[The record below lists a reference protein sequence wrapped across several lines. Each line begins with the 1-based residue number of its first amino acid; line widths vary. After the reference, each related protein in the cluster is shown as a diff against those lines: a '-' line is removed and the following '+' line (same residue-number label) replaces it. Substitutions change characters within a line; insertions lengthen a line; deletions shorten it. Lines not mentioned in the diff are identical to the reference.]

1 MKNEKII
8 SNIKTLIEWCNEGIN
23 VDSNPYTFH
32 QYMKLRE
39 VLEST
44 FESLVSV
51 KVFKEN
57 LQQSV
62 SQQENA
68 PRLVVDNT
76 LQNKLLRRQGMIL
89 VNLPML

>member
-8 SNIKTLIEWCNEGIN
+8 SNIKALIEWCNEGIN

-44 FESLVSV
+44 FESLVST
-51 KVFKEN
+51 KVITEDS
-57 LQQSV
+57 QQS
-62 SQQENA
+62 SAHQENA

-76 LQNKLLRRQGMIL
+76 MQDKLLRRHDMIR